1 MNYWV
6 WMVYVLVMC
15 ITTTP
20 ILSQDSGTVK
30 VGAIFTFSTV
40 NGKVSKIAM
49 EAAEDDINADPT
61 ILGGW
66 KLSLI
71 MHDSN
76 FSGFLDFIGALRFME
91 IDTVAIIG
99 PQSSVMARVLSHITK
114 ELQTPLL
121 SFTAL
126 DPTISPMQFPY
137 FIQTAPNDLFMV
149 TAIADVVRYYQ
160 WPEVIAI
167 YNDEDQ
173 GRNGMNMLDDML
185 LEKGSKLSYKA
196 AISVDIT
203 RNEVQQLLTKFLSM
217 ESCVVIVYTYT
228 ESGLLVFDVAQS
240 LGMVREGYV
249 WIATTWLSNVLD
261 SNSLDAYNLSP
272 FQGALTLRPHTPY
285 SKRKRDFIMRWDH
298 LSNGSVGL
306 NPCGLYAYD
315 TVWMIAHAVRL
326 FLDQGNTISFSD
338 QTKLNDLS
346 RGTLNL
352 KALSKFDG
360 GEILRNNILR
370 TNMNGL
376 TGPIRFNPDRSVW
389 HPSYDVINV
398 VKGGSQLIGY
408 WTNYSGLSVVSPE
421 TLYGNPPNRS
431 SSNQHLSTV
440 VWPGGGKVVPRGWVF
455 PHNGMPFKIGVPNRV
470 SYRDIVTTDNGTNAV
485 QGYCIDIFLAARRLL
500 PYELPY
506 EFVPFGDGRKNPNY
520 FELVNEIATGVFDAV
535 VGDISIVR
543 ERTKIVDFTQP
554 FTESGLVVVAPVRK
568 QKSSVWAFFRP
579 FSLSM
584 WGITMLFFLIVG
596 SIVWLLE
603 HRTNDEFRGP
613 PKKQFVTVLWFSFST
628 LFMAHR
634 ENVDS
639 TLGRFVLIIW
649 LFVSLIVNSSYTASL
664 TSILTVEQLSS
675 PITGIESLIT
685 GNVAIGYQ
693 VGSYAKNYLRDELNI
708 AQSRLVPL
716 GSPLEYARALSKGT
730 VAAIVDEKR
739 YVDIFLADHCK
750 FSIQGS
756 EFTKRGWGFAFR
768 KDSPI
773 AVDMSTAILRLSE
786 NGELQ
791 RLENKW
797 LSRKPHCQV
806 QSESSDQLE
815 LENFLGL
822 FLVCGVACLLA
833 LMIYFCFTVHQ
844 FNRESPTEGVMN
856 TGKCGMRRI
865 RRFMSY
871 ADGKTDAW
879 KMKLKRKRG
888 ENNDN
893 GGGADTVS
901 VVRTL

>member
-1 MNYWV
+1 
-6 WMVYVLVMC
+6 MC
-15 ITTTP
+15 ISITTP
-20 ILSQDSGTVK
+20 LSQASGTVK
-30 VGAIFTFSTV
+30 VGAIFTFSTI

-49 EAAEDDINADPT
+49 EAAENDINADPT

-76 FSGFLDFIGALRFME
+76 FSGFLDFIGALHFME

-99 PQSSVMARVLSHITK
+99 PQSSVMARVLSQITK

-126 DPTISPMQFPY
+126 DPTISPLQYPY

-196 AISVDIT
+196 AIPVDVT
-203 RNEVQQLLTKFLSM
+203 RSEVQALLTKFLSM

-228 ESGLLVFDVAQS
+228 PSGLLVFDVARS

-261 SNSLDAYNLSP
+261 SGSLDAQNLSP
-272 FQGALTLRPHTPY
+272 FQGALTFRPHTPY
-285 SKRKRDFIMRWDH
+285 SKRKKDFIMRWDH
-298 LSNGSVGL
+298 LSNGTVGL
-306 NPCGLYAYD
+306 NPCGFYAYD

-338 QTKLNDLS
+338 HSKLNDLS

-360 GEILRNNILR
+360 GEILRNNILK

-408 WTNYSGLSVVSPE
+408 WSNYSGLSVVTPE
-421 TLYGNPPNRS
+421 TLYENPPNRS
-431 SSNQHLSTV
+431 SSSQNLSTV

-455 PHNGMPFKIGVPNRV
+455 PHNGMPFRIGVPNRV
-470 SYRDIVTTDNGTNAV
+470 SYRDIVAIGNGTSAV

-506 EFVPFGDGRKNPNY
+506 EFVPFGDGQRNPNY
-520 FELVNEIATGVFDAV
+520 YDLVNEIATGVFDAV
-535 VGDISIVR
+535 VGDVSIVR
-543 ERTKIVDFTQP
+543 DRTKIVDFTQP

-568 QKSSVWAFFRP
+568 LKSSVWAFLRP
-579 FSLSM
+579 FTLSM
-584 WGITMLFFLIVG
+584 WGITVLFFVIVG
-596 SIVWLLE
+596 SVVWLLE
-603 HRTNDEFRGP
+603 HKTNDEFRGP
-613 PKKQFVTVLWFSFST
+613 PKQQFVTVLC
-628 LFMAHR
+628 
-634 ENVDS
+634 
-639 TLGRFVLIIW
+639 
-649 LFVSLIVNSSYTASL
+649 YTASL

-675 PITGIESLIT
+675 PITGIESLIA

-693 VGSYAKNYLRDELNI
+693 VGSFAENYLRDELNI

-716 GSPLEYARALSKGT
+716 GSPVEYARALSKGT
-730 VAAIVDEKR
+730 VAAVVDEKR

-750 FSIQGS
+750 FSIQGL

-806 QSESSDQLE
+806 LNESSDQLE

-822 FLVCGVACLLA
+822 FLVCGIACLLA
-833 LMIYFCFTVHQ
+833 LTIYFCYTVHQ
-844 FNRESPTEGVMN
+844 FNNQQSPVEGGVDKFQ
-856 TGKCGMRRI
+856 GSGDGGGVGGSSSPCKSRGRCGMRRI

-888 ENNDN
+888 EDDDDA
-893 GGGADTVS
+893 G
-901 VVRTL
+901 L